1 MRIALFV
8 YNKARFVDV
17 RRSVSSLSLVFMKK
31 EEKKSEILITIT
43 IITIIIMRMLIEL

>member
-31 EEKKSEILITIT
+31 EEKKSEILITI
-43 IITIIIMRMLIEL
+43 ITIIIMRMLIEL